1 MRDPLRHRTTATT
14 TPCLKYFFATNGE
27 NVGAKKLRKLKKRW
41 VRFFLAEVSFNNFVD
56 DGFDFFCCLD
66 SFPAR
71 VDRLKFNLGA
81 DRIPKVA
88 QTSGSG
94 K

>member
-1 MRDPLRHRTTATT
+1 M
-14 TPCLKYFFATNGE
+14 GS
-27 NVGAKKLRKLKKRW
+27 V
-41 VRFFLAEVSFNNFVD
+41 FLAEVSFNNFVD
-56 DGFDFFCCLD
+56 DGFDFFAVRD